1 MIARIFS
8 SRSPDH
14 TAAAAIFSDAR
25 VVPQRMSQPQQ
36 QRQLELQSTS
46 VVATTPVIQG
56 AAVCV
61 WDAFGAYWCE
71 GGSHSGRPQ
80 SVPPAKPAYLMQKL
94 GQGSSLMYEGFG
106 SKEGFCGCGAEG
118 AGY

>member
-1 MIARIFS
+1 
-8 SRSPDH
+8 
-14 TAAAAIFSDAR
+14 
-25 VVPQRMSQPQQ
+25 MSQPQQLQQQQQQQ

-46 VVATTPVIQG
+46 VVATTPVLQG

-71 GGSHSGRPQ
+71 GSQNSRPQ
-80 SVPPAKPAYLMQKL
+80 SALPAKPAYLMQKL
-94 GQGSSLMYEGFG
+94 GQGSSLMYEGF
-106 SKEGFCGCGAEG
+106 CGCGAEG